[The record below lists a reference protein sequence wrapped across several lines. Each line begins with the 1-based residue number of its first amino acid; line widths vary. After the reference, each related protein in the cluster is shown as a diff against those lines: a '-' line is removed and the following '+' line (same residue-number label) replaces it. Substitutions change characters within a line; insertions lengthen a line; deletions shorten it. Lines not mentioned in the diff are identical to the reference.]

1 MFLSSIDTPA
11 RHIIISVKNEDSN
24 NILFWFW
31 QIFFS
36 RQKYFWL
43 RSEKYDRSAS
53 YQIKRMQFR
62 TGVQQHLPAQ
72 LLEKLLGVLDSPK
85 VEERRVDGCC
95 VIIGIQGTGDI
106 SRWWGQNSTGRLNV
120 AKRLESYNEILGNF
134 HIEWRRSLLL
144 LNAPN
149 LHF

>member
-1 MFLSSIDTPA
+1 MFLSRIDTPA

-43 RSEKYDRSAS
+43 RSEKYDRSTS
-53 YQIKRMQFR
+53 YQIKRMRFR
-62 TGVQQHLPAQ
+62 TGFQHLPIPAAGEAAGRVGQ
-72 LLEKLLGVLDSPK
+72 SPGG
-85 VEERRVDGCC
+85 GCC